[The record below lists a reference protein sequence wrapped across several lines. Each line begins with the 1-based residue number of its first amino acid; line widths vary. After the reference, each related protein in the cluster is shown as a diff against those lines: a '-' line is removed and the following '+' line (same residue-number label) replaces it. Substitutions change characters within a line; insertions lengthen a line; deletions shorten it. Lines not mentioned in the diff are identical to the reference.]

1 MVVALLKPLV
11 PVPKSQ
17 VHSVIPPLVPP
28 DVVAKQADPPL
39 AGNAVP
45 GSTTVR
51 VATPS
56 VEPGPAVSSL
66 VVEFGVGT
74 VVGLV
79 AAGPVAVLVPVQGL
93 VGPVAVASVVVELV
107 ATAIPYPGF
116 PLSSPFSPLLL

>member
-17 VHSVIPPLVPP
+17 VHSVIPPLVAP
-28 DVVAKQADPPL
+28 DVVAKRADPSS

-45 GSTTVR
+45 GSTSVM
-51 VATPS
+51 VANPS

-66 VVEFGVGT
+66 VVELGGGT

-79 AAGPVAVLVPVQGL
+79 AAGPVVVLVPVQGPM
-93 VGPVAVASVVVELV
+93 GPVAVAIVVVEML
-107 ATAIPYPGF
+107 ATAIPYPAF
-116 PLSSPFSPLLL
+116 PLLSPFSPLLL

>member
-17 VHSVIPPLVPP
+17 VHSVIPPLVAP
-28 DVVAKQADPPL
+28 DVVAKPADPPL

-51 VATPS
+51 VATPP
-56 VEPGPAVSSL
+56 VEPGPALSSL
-66 VVEFGVGT
+66 VVEFGVGM
-74 VVGLV
+74 VAGLV
-79 AAGPVAVLVPVQGL
+79 TAGPVVVLVPVQGL

-107 ATAIPYPGF
+107 ATAIP
-116 PLSSPFSPLLL
+116 